1 MLRNLWHV
9 VLHFKAAFILNLL
22 GLAVAFTAFMMI
34 MMQVRYDLDFD
45 RCYDDADCI
54 VRVDAVAGGNAQ
66 AIITRP
72 LARMLAESSP
82 KVEAACITQ
91 ASTYTNF
98 WQIESGGVRQGYN
111 LEYWDVSPEITEVFG
126 FDMTEGGMDALETP
140 GSVIIPESLATR
152 IFSGESAVGHIL
164 PATSEYDIDR
174 TITGVYRDFPKNASM
189 KNVVYTSMNPQENYD
204 NWGNWN
210 YYCFLKLDDPA
221 SADGILEDFKK
232 NNAEYLFDT
241 TDWDDS
247 QLQLIFDPLPELHFR
262 SAGLFDGLPKAS
274 RSTVNALIAIAF
286 IILLIAGINFTNFST
301 ALTPMRI
308 KGVNTRKVLGSSDAA
323 IRGSLVGEIVLI
335 SVAAFLLSVVLLHL
349 AGMTPLSRLVDCDI
363 SLKLN
368 AGIIL
373 ACSGA
378 AVILGVLSG
387 LYPAFYM
394 TSLPPALVLK
404 GSFGL
409 SAAGRRLRSVLM
421 GVQFTASFA
430 LLIAASF
437 IWLQN
442 RYMLR
447 APLGFDKD
455 QVIVTDINENIRK
468 NEEAFKAELKKF
480 AGIENVA
487 LSQFTLSS
495 GDFYMTWGRDLRG
508 ESITF
513 ACLPVDH
520 EFLDALGIKVSDGRN
535 FRADDET
542 REIGAYIFNETARR
556 QFDIKLGEEID
567 GDEIIGFIPDI
578 NFASMRQSITPMA
591 FFMFGKNHW
600 GGVYQSASIR
610 VEAGSDLRAARQA
623 VEDCLRSFDPEYP
636 FNVRFYDSIL
646 EDTYQKEQRTGSLI
660 TLFSLVAIF
669 ISIVGVFSLVVFDC
683 EYRRKEIAVRK
694 VLGSSEAEVTG
705 MFCRSYMV
713 MLAVCFVIGAPLA
726 WLAVD
731 RWLESFAYRTPLHW
745 WVFPAAFAAIA
756 AVTLLTVIGQS
767 WRAANENP
775 VKNLKSE

>member
-1 MLRNLWHV
+1 MPCRGISKEVREEYKTKRMEKLYDGKMTLHRFSMYAEGKNPILRALRY
-9 VLHFKAAFILNLL
+9 VLCWIAQGWKGMRAKDVDCIYLASTPPIQGLLGAFIKKFRGIPFVYNLQDIFPDSL
-22 GLAVAFTAFMMI
+22 YNNGLANK
-34 MMQVRYDLDFD
+34 
-45 RCYDDADCI
+45 
-54 VRVDAVAGGNAQ
+54 G
-66 AIITRP
+66 
-72 LARMLAESSP
+72 
-82 KVEAACITQ
+82 
-91 ASTYTNF
+91 
-98 WQIESGGVRQGYN
+98 
-111 LEYWDVSPEITEVFG
+111 
-126 FDMTEGGMDALETP
+126 
-140 GSVIIPESLATR
+140 
-152 IFSGESAVGHIL
+152 
-164 PATSEYDIDR
+164 
-174 TITGVYRDFPKNASM
+174 
-189 KNVVYTSMNPQENYD
+189 
-204 NWGNWN
+204 
-210 YYCFLKLDDPA
+210 
-221 SADGILEDFKK
+221 GILWKIGRVIENFTYKHADKIIVISEDFKK

-262 SAGLFDGLPKAS
+262 SAGMFDGLPKAS

-335 SVAAFLLSVVLLHL
+335 SLTAFLLSVVLLHL

-409 SAAGRRLRSVLM
+409 SAAGRRLRSVLV

-508 ESITF
+508 ESISF

-520 EFLDALGIKVSDGRN
+520 EFLDALGIKVSYGRN

-610 VEAGSDLRAARQA
+610 VAAGSDLRAARQA

-726 WLAVD
+726 WMAVD
-731 RWLESFAYRTPLHW
+731 RWLESFAYRAPLHW
-745 WVFPAAFAAIA
+745 WVFPAAFAAVA

>member
-1 MLRNLWHV
+1 MLRNLWYV
-9 VLHFKAAFILNLL
+9 VRHFKTAFILNLL
-22 GLAVAFTAFMMI
+22 GLAVAFTAFMVI
-34 MMQVRYDLDFD
+34 MMQVRHDLNFD
-45 RCYDDADCI
+45 RCYDGADCI
-54 VRVDAVAGGNAQ
+54 VRADVVVSGSPQ

-72 LARMLAESSP
+72 LARMLSESSP
-82 KVEAACITQ
+82 EIEAACITQ
-91 ASTYTNF
+91 ASTNTDF

-111 LEYWDVSPEITEVFG
+111 LEYWDVSPSITEVFG
-126 FDMTEGGMDALETP
+126 FDMVEGGMDALETP
-140 GSVIIPESLATR
+140 WSAIIPESLATR
-152 IFSGESAVGHIL
+152 IFGGESAVGRVL
-164 PATSEYDIDR
+164 PATDSNDTDR

-204 NWGNWN
+204 NWSNWN
-210 YYCFLKLDDPA
+210 YYCFMKLDDPA
-221 SADGILEDFKK
+221 SADGIIENFKK
-232 NNAEYLFDT
+232 NNAEYLLGT
-241 TDWDDS
+241 ESWDDGQF
-247 QLQLIFDPLPELHFR
+247 QLFLDPLPELHFR
-262 SAGLFDGLPKAS
+262 SAGMFDGLAKAS
-274 RSTVNALIAIAF
+274 RSTVNTLIAIAF

-308 KGVNTRKVLGSSDAA
+308 KGVNTRKVLGSSDAE
-323 IRGSLVGEIVLI
+323 IRGGLVGEIVLI
-335 SVAAFLLSVVLLHL
+335 SLVSFLLSVVLLHL
-349 AGMTPLSRLVDCDI
+349 AGMTSLSRLVDCDI
-363 SLKLN
+363 SLGLN
-368 AGIIL
+368 VGIIL
-373 ACSGA
+373 ACAGA
-378 AVILGVLSG
+378 AVVLGVLSG

-409 SAAGRRLRSVLM
+409 SAAGRRLRSVLV

-447 APLGFDKD
+447 TPLGFDKD
-455 QVIVTDINENIRK
+455 QVIVTDINENILK
-468 NEEAFKAELKKF
+468 NEEAFKAELRKF

-495 GDFYMTWGRDLRG
+495 GDFYMTWGRDIHG
-508 ESITF
+508 ESVSF

-520 EFLDALGIKVSDGRN
+520 EFLDALGIGVSEGRN

-542 REIGAYIFNETARR
+542 REIGAYIFNESARR
-556 QFDIKLGEEID
+556 QFDIQLGEKID
-567 GDEIIGFIPDI
+567 GDEVIGFIPDI

-591 FFMFGKNHW
+591 FFMYGKNHW
-600 GGVYQSASIR
+600 GADYQSACVR
-610 VEAGSDLRAARQA
+610 VAEGSDLKAARKA
-623 VEDCLRSFDPEYP
+623 VEECLKKFDPEYP

-660 TLFSLVAIF
+660 SLFSLVAIF

-694 VLGSSEAEVTG
+694 VLGSTAAEVTG

-713 MLAVCFVIGAPLA
+713 MLAVCFFIGAPLA
-726 WLAVD
+726 WMSAD
-731 RWLESFAYRTPLHW
+731 KWLQSFAYRTPLHW
-745 WVFPAAFAAIA
+745 WVFPAAFATVA
-756 AVTLLTVIGQS
+756 ALTALTVIWQS
-767 WRAANENP
+767 WRAAGENP
-775 VKNLKSE
+775 VNNLKSE